1 MNSRKNL
8 TEMMADH
15 IVLFDGAMGTMLY
28 QEGVFLN
35 ASFDE
40 LNLTR
45 PDLVAKV
52 HRAYVDVGVDAI
64 ETNSFGA
71 NQYKLSKFGLGDKV
85 EAINRAAV
93 DIARDAAGEAV
104 LVAGAMG
111 PFGIELTSRSPALA
125 DEVSGVFAQQA
136 RALSEA
142 DCIILET
149 FSNSDEILLAIRA
162 VASVT
167 DLPIIAQM
175 TVRHDNETVYG
186 EPIET
191 AISRVAAES
200 AVAAVGLNCSVGP
213 SQLLNSIERIRG
225 VTDKPLSVMPNAGMP
240 REVEGRMLYMSTP
253 EYMAEYAKRFAEK
266 DVRIIGGCCGT
277 TPEHIRRIISGVRA
291 LDKAT
296 ITRPKQQRAAE
307 RYQKTTEGKEPLP
320 LAERSK
326 IGARLAAGQK
336 ITSIEITPPR
346 GTDLSSILDRVRL
359 CAQYGIDA
367 VNIPDGPRA
376 SSRMSPMVA
385 AVMIQQSVPE
395 IEAILHVCCR
405 DRNLIGMQ
413 ADMLGASAIGLS
425 NMLLI
430 TGDPP
435 KVGEY
440 PDVTGVFDLDSVALT
455 SVVHNLNR
463 GVDIGGNV
471 LAQPLTLT
479 IGVGANPVANDME
492 REIRRFREKV
502 EAGAEYAI
510 TQPVFDVQML
520 LKFLDRIAPFRIPIV
535 AGIWPLVS
543 YKNAE
548 FMANEVPGVSVPDS
562 VLERMSR
569 ARTKQEGVRIGV
581 SIAREMMVAISD
593 HVEGFAVSA
602 PFGNVRI
609 ALAALGKVEL
619 EDI

>member
-8 TEMMADH
+8 TERMAEH

-45 PDLVAKV
+45 PDLVTKV
-52 HRAYVDVGVDAI
+52 HRAYVEVGVDAI
-64 ETNSFGA
+64 ETNTFGA
-71 NQYKLSKFGLGDKV
+71 NQYKLSKFGLGDQV

-93 DIARDAAGEAV
+93 EVARDAAGEAA

-111 PFGIELTSRSPALA
+111 PLGIELTSRSALA
-125 DEVSGVFAQQA
+125 DDVFGAFAQQA
-136 RALSEA
+136 RALAEA

-175 TVRHDNETVYG
+175 TVRHDSETVYG
-186 EPIET
+186 EPIEN

-213 SQLLNSIERIRG
+213 SQLLNSIEKIRG
-225 VTDKPLSVMPNAGMP
+225 ITDKPLSVMPNAGMP

-266 DVRIIGGCCGT
+266 GVRIIGGCCGT
-277 TPEHIRRIISGVRA
+277 TPEHIRRIIGAVRA
-291 LDKAT
+291 IDKAT
-296 ITRPKQQRAAE
+296 ITRPRQPHAAE
-307 RYQKTTEGKEPLP
+307 RYQKTTEGKEPVP
-320 LAERSK
+320 LAERSR
-326 IGARLAAGQK
+326 IGARLSAGRK

-346 GTDLSSILDRVRL
+346 GTDLSSILEKVRF
-359 CAQYGIDA
+359 CSKHGIDA

-510 TQPVFDVQML
+510 TQPVFDVEML
-520 LKFLDRIAPFRIPIV
+520 LRFLDRIAPFRIPII

-548 FMANEVPGVSVPDS
+548 FMANEVPGVSVPGS

-569 ARTKQEGVRIGV
+569 AATKQEGVRIGV
-581 SIAREMMVAISD
+581 SIAREMMDAISD

-609 ALAALGKVEL
+609 ALAALGKIAVEDL
-619 EDI
+619 

>member
-8 TEMMADH
+8 TEIMAEH

-45 PDLVAKV
+45 PDLVTKV
-52 HRAYVDVGVDAI
+52 HRAYVEVGVDAI
-64 ETNSFGA
+64 ETNTFGA
-71 NQYKLSKFGLGDKV
+71 NQYKLSKFGLGDQV

-93 DIARDAAGEAV
+93 EVARDAAGEAA

-111 PFGIELTSRSPALA
+111 PLGIELTSRSALA
-125 DEVSGVFAQQA
+125 DDVFGAFAQQA
-136 RALSEA
+136 RALAEA

-175 TVRHDNETVYG
+175 TVRHDSETVYG
-186 EPIET
+186 EPIEN

-213 SQLLNSIERIRG
+213 SQLLNSIEKIRG
-225 VTDKPLSVMPNAGMP
+225 ITDKPLSVMPNAGMP

-266 DVRIIGGCCGT
+266 GVRIIGGCCGT
-277 TPEHIRRIISGVRA
+277 TPEHIRRIIGAVRA
-291 LDKAT
+291 IDKAT
-296 ITRPKQQRAAE
+296 ITRPRQPHAAE
-307 RYQKTTEGKEPLP
+307 RYQKTTEGKEPVP
-320 LAERSK
+320 LAERSR
-326 IGARLAAGQK
+326 IGARLSAGRK

-346 GTDLSSILDRVRL
+346 GTDLSSILEKVRF
-359 CAQYGIDA
+359 CSKHGIDA

-510 TQPVFDVQML
+510 TQPVFDVEML
-520 LKFLDRIAPFRIPIV
+520 LRFLDRIAPFRIPIIS
-535 AGIWPLVS
+535 GIWPLVS

-548 FMANEVPGVSVPDS
+548 FMANEVPGVSVPGS

-569 ARTKQEGVRIGV
+569 AATKQEGVRIGV
-581 SIAREMMVAISD
+581 SIAREMMDAISD

-609 ALAALGKVEL
+609 ALAALGKIAVEDL
-619 EDI
+619 

>member
-8 TEMMADH
+8 TEIMAEH

-45 PDLVAKV
+45 PDLVTKV
-52 HRAYVDVGVDAI
+52 HRAYVEVGVDAI
-64 ETNSFGA
+64 ETNTFGA
-71 NQYKLSKFGLGDKV
+71 NQYKLSKFGLGDQV

-93 DIARDAAGEAV
+93 EVARDAAGEAV

-111 PFGIELTSRSPALA
+111 PLGIELTSRSALA
-125 DEVSGVFAQQA
+125 DDVFGAFAQQA
-136 RALSEA
+136 RALAEA

-175 TVRHDNETVYG
+175 TVRHDSETVYG
-186 EPIET
+186 EPIEN

-213 SQLLNSIERIRG
+213 SQLLNSIEKIRG
-225 VTDKPLSVMPNAGMP
+225 ITDKPLSVMPNAGMP

-266 DVRIIGGCCGT
+266 GVRIIGGCCGT
-277 TPEHIRRIISGVRA
+277 TPEHIRRIIGAVRA
-291 LDKAT
+291 IDKAT
-296 ITRPKQQRAAE
+296 ITRPRQPHAAE
-307 RYQKTTEGKEPLP
+307 RYQKTTEGKEPVP
-320 LAERSK
+320 LAERSR
-326 IGARLAAGQK
+326 IGARLSAGRK

-346 GTDLSSILDRVRL
+346 GTDLSSILEKVRF
-359 CAQYGIDA
+359 CSKHGIDA

-510 TQPVFDVQML
+510 TQPVFDVEML
-520 LKFLDRIAPFRIPIV
+520 LRFLDRIAPFRIPIIS
-535 AGIWPLVS
+535 GIWPLVS

-548 FMANEVPGVSVPDS
+548 FMANEVPGVSVPGS

-569 ARTKQEGVRIGV
+569 AATKQEGVRIGV
-581 SIAREMMVAISD
+581 SIAREMMDAISD

-609 ALAALGKVEL
+609 ALAALGKIAVEDL
-619 EDI
+619 